1 MAIPKSIFLIYCL
14 VLTCGLIWSYSLFA
28 NYFNQR
34 PEVAYELEQ
43 VKEQL
48 AQEKFEQTIMAY
60 RLKDFEQTVSGLL
73 PAEKFLTNEK
83 IVASRNLLSAIRA
96 PASLPPMDLSS
107 VVYES
112 VKNKFKERKFD
123 DVVEKAKKLI
133 DTYPSSVH
141 VVESYFFMA
150 ESYFHKSDLKKCTET
165 IDLMVAQFPDHD
177 LTGFI
182 LLRLG
187 QISEMNSQPD
197 EAREIYSLVS
207 QQFNNPTLKNQALVL
222 LKEVR

>member
-1 MAIPKSIFLIYCL
+1 MAIPKSIFLNFCL
-14 VLTCGLIWSYSLFA
+14 VLTCGLIWSYSVFSD
-28 NYFNQR
+28 YFNQH
-34 PEVAYELEQ
+34 PEMAMELEQ

-48 AQEKFEQTIMAY
+48 AQEKFEQTILTY
-60 RLKDFEQTVSGLL
+60 RLKDFEKTVAELL
-73 PAEKFLTNEK
+73 PAEKFSSSQK
-83 IVASRNLLSAIRA
+83 MMASKNLMSVLRE

-112 VKNKFKERKFD
+112 VKTQFKQKQFD
-123 DVVEKAKKLI
+123 HVIEKAKKLI

-150 ESYFHKSDLKKCTET
+150 ESYFMKNDLKKCTET
-165 IDLMVAQFPDHD
+165 IDLMVSQFPDHD

-187 QISEMNSQPD
+187 QISELNNQQE

-207 QQFNNPTLKNQALVL
+207 NQFANPTLKNQAEIL
-222 LKEVR
+222 LKDLR